1 MKHFAKRV
9 TDTIGELV
17 KAKEPAVAGELE
29 NLDFSTTGT
38 PKASGDYRRYVLL
51 GTIILVLGLGG
62 SILWAALAP
71 LAGAVVSNGEIV
83 LQGYRTTIQHLDG
96 GVIAELP
103 IEEGQRVSKGD
114 LLFKLEDSQATSDL
128 AVIEA
133 RLLSALGRQA
143 RLRAERDDQN
153 KIEFPSRL
161 KNASDSEE
169 ASEIMDNQRAIFIA
183 RKRALSTDLDRRAQK
198 VQELEQQ
205 IRGLESRLV
214 SVDAQ
219 IRSFEGE
226 VEERRGLVAEQL
238 TSKVALRDAERRLND
253 LRGERGRLRSDIA
266 QTKAQIATTQMER
279 SLRQQEYDQEVANNL
294 GTVQGEVLDAQARA
308 VALSERLSRTVVRS
322 PMDGYV
328 TGLQIHAEGTVISPG
343 NAIMD
348 LVPEQRQ
355 LLVDVQVPPERIDDV
370 SAGQLTDLSFPS
382 LDSLFVDDIQGE
394 VISISADALTNEQS
408 GERYFLARIQVTN
421 DSEEILS
428 AENFRMTPGMPAQA
442 FIRTGS
448 RSMLGYLAEP
458 FTEMFSRA
466 FREG

>member
-1 MKHFAKRV
+1 MKHLVKRV
-9 TDTIGELV
+9 TDSIGELV

-29 NLDFSTTGT
+29 NLDVSTTGP
-38 PKASGDYRRYVLL
+38 PKVSGDYHRYVLL

-96 GVIAELP
+96 GVVAELP

-143 RLRAERDDQN
+143 RLRAERDGQN
-153 KIEFPSRL
+153 NIEFPSRL

-266 QTKAQIATTQMER
+266 GTKAQIATTQMER

-370 SAGQLTDLSFPS
+370 SVGQLTDLSFPS

-408 GERYFLARIQVTN
+408 GDRYFLARIQVTN
-421 DSEEILS
+421 DSEEILI
-428 AENFRMTPGMPAQA
+428 AENFQMTPGMPAQA